1 MSSFALRLAV
11 LPSVILLLFVVGRN
25 KKRRNPTKLLVLLA
39 VFGALST
46 IPAAIVEIIGSGI
59 LYRTGLR
66 SHDVMYHFIDCFFI
80 VAMIEEL
87 GKFLC
92 MIIISWKDKNFDHS
106 YDGVIYGV
114 CTSLGFATLENVLYI
129 FRGGIGL
136 GFVRAVSAV
145 PLHCACGVVMGYFYS
160 RAKEMSNRY
169 DSAGSCGNLIL
180 AYISALGIHG
190 LYDFVLSVEDS
201 SFAVCC
207 AVLLLAVALMVLLI
221 FFSASNDHIIS
232 SQPIWVDPYNFRYMP
247 GGQQQYPYGQQ
258 MPGNQQQ
265 YPYGQQMPGNQQQ
278 YYPYGQQ
285 MPGGQQQYYP
295 YGQQMPGGQQQY
307 YPYGQQMPGNQQQ
320 YYPYGNQMPGNQQQ
334 YYPYGRQMPG
344 NQQYPYGQNDPN
356 GYTQYQDKN
365 IQ

>member
-160 RAKEMSNRY
+160 RAKEMANRY

-247 GGQQQYPYGQQ
+247 GGQQQY
-258 MPGNQQQ
+258 

-285 MPGGQQQYYP
+285 MPG
-295 YGQQMPGGQQQY
+295 
-307 YPYGQQMPGNQQQ
+307 
-320 YYPYGNQMPGNQQQ
+320 NQQQ
-334 YYPYGRQMPG
+334 YYPYGRQMSG
-344 NQQYPYGQNDPN
+344 NQQYPYGQNEPN